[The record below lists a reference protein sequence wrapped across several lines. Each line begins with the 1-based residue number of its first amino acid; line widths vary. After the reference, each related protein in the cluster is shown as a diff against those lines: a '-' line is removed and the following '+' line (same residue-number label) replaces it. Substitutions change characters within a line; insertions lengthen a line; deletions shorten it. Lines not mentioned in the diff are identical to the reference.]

1 MSMNRSH
8 LKSIAIVAV
17 GATLIG
23 LTSIAS
29 ATTET
34 TSPISVTAK
43 QEFKG
48 LGHEFELE
56 TGEKLLLAH
65 RHKVSTYR
73 VCVGEFKG
81 SVPLKVF
88 ADDTQSEV
96 AVGECES
103 VTGKHVRVEPAVPL
117 PRGDALVA
125 RFGEVAK

>member
-1 MSMNRSH
+1 MNRNQF
-8 LKSIAIVAV
+8 KSVAI

-34 TSPISVTAK
+34 TPPITVTAK
-43 QEFKG
+43 QEFQG
-48 LGHEFELE
+48 LHHEFELE
-56 TGEKLLLAH
+56 NGEKLLLAH
-65 RHKVSTYR
+65 RRNVATYR

-88 ADDTQSEV
+88 ADDTQSQV

-103 VTGKHVRVEPAVPL
+103 VTGKHVRVEPAAPL
-117 PRGDALVA
+117 PGGEALVA
-125 RFGEVAK
+125 RFGESAK

>member
-8 LKSIAIVAV
+8 LRSIAIVGV

-29 ATTET
+29 ANTET
-34 TSPISVTAK
+34 TSPITVTAK
-43 QEFKG
+43 QEVQG
-48 LGHEFELE
+48 LHHEFELE

-103 VTGKHVRVEPAVPL
+103 VTGKHVRVEPAAPL
-117 PRGDALVA
+117 PRGEALVA